1 MRRNSIYFDVVIP
14 VQLKSDVI
22 SETLETLDLLKTNML
37 LVLECRMQIEYEV
50 GSMYVYKMQ
59 MNSQED
65 IFLKNLIS
73 KNLEVILM
81 YLYLQG
87 PN

>member
-1 MRRNSIYFDVVIP
+1 
-14 VQLKSDVI
+14 
-22 SETLETLDLLKTNML
+22 ML

-50 GSMYVYKMQ
+50 GSICSTYVYQMQ

-73 KNLEVILM
+73 KNLEVIPL
-81 YLYLQG
+81 
-87 PN
+87 